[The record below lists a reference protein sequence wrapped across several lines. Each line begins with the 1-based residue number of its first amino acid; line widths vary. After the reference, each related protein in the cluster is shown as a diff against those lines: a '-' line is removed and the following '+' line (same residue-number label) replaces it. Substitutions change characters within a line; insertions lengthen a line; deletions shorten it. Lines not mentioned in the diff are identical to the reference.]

1 MIDTMAARN
10 SGWEVCISALGWS
23 YHFSWKDCSMALTHR
38 ISASA
43 LAQALEDARA
53 AGAPRLV
60 VVDCRFDL
68 MAPAWGREA
77 FLQQHLPGALYFS
90 LDDDLSGPHTG
101 RNGRHPLPSMEAFAQ
116 RLGQAGIDADTTVVA
131 YDQGALMMAA
141 RLWWMLRWLGHDKV
155 QVLDGGMPGWL
166 AAGLPTESG
175 AAQPTAARSYVAQPR
190 NDMLVTAEQVQA
202 ALGQG
207 QQRLIDARA
216 PERYRGEV
224 EPLDRVPG
232 HIPGARNRP
241 FTANLEQG
249 LLVPVARLRAEF
261 APLLEGASPAQV
273 VHTCG
278 SGVSAAANVLAME
291 EAGLTGSRLYAGSW
305 SEWSSDPE
313 RPVETGNAP

>member
-1 MIDTMAARN
+1 
-10 SGWEVCISALGWS
+10 
-23 YHFSWKDCSMALTHR
+23 MALSHR
-38 ISASA
+38 ISAPA
-43 LAQALEDARA
+43 LAQALEDSRA

-60 VVDCRFDL
+60 VIDCRFDL

-77 FLQQHLPGALYFS
+77 YLQQHLPGALYFS
-90 LDDDLSGPHTG
+90 LDDDLSGTHTG
-101 RNGRHPLPSMEAFAQ
+101 RNGRHPLPSVEAFAH
-116 RLGQAGIDADTTVVA
+116 RLGQAGIDANTTVVA

-155 QVLDGGMPGWL
+155 KVLDGGMPAWL

-175 AAQPTAARSYVAQPR
+175 AAQASIALSYVPQPR
-190 NDMLVTAEQVQA
+190 SDMLVTAQEVQA
-202 ALGQG
+202 ALGHG

-232 HIPGARNRP
+232 HIPGALNRP
-241 FTANLEQG
+241 FTANLAQG
-249 LLVPVARLRAEF
+249 LLVPVERLRTEF
-261 APLLEGASPAQV
+261 APLLQGATPAQV

-305 SEWSSDPE
+305 SEWSADPE

>member
-1 MIDTMAARN
+1 MP
-10 SGWEVCISALGWS
+10 WS
-23 YHFSWKDCSMALTHR
+23 HR
-38 ISASA
+38 ISAPA
-43 LAQALEDARA
+43 LAAALKESNT
-53 AGAPRLV
+53 AGAPRLLV
-60 VVDCRFDL
+60 IDCRFDL

-77 FLQQHLPGALYFS
+77 FVQQHLPGAQYFS
-90 LDDDLSGPHTG
+90 LDDDLSGAHTG
-101 RNGRHPLPSMEAFAQ
+101 RNGRHPLPTVQAFAQ
-116 RLGQAGIDADTTVVA
+116 RLGQAGIDADTHVVA

-155 QVLDGGMPGWL
+155 QVLDGGLPAWL

-175 AAQPTAARSYVAQPR
+175 PAKHQEPR
-190 NDMLVTAEQVQA
+190 NYLATPRAEMLVLADEVQA
-202 ALGQG
+202 RLGQG

-216 PERYRGEV
+216 PERYRGEI

-232 HIPGARNRP
+232 HIPGALNRP
-241 FTANLEQG
+241 FTSNVEQG
-249 LLVPVARLRAEF
+249 LLHSPERLRADF
-261 APLLEGASPAQV
+261 TPLLQGFAAEQV